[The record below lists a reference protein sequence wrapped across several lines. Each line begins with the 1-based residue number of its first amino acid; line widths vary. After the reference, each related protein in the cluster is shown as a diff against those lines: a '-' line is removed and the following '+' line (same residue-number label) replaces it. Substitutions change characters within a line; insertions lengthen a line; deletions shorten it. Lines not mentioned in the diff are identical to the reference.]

1 MHQPHALFLPSINEQ
16 GNIDTEL
23 RHPLFSPFYTQEPPY
38 FCSLSLCLLFGEWN
52 PFLSMTPR
60 DLPTVPAQ
68 LRALL
73 LWEQQAPLSPQLHQA
88 VHTTDHPLTPDPSTL
103 AWYAQ
108 SGTHTMG
115 PVTAFTHLKNL
126 RFILIRWK
134 HSWKFV
140 KRQILWGA
148 ASLFPWLNKE
158 LFYELNVTWSWSIS
172 LW

>member
-23 RHPLFSPFYTQEPPY
+23 HHPLFSPFYTQEPPY

-68 LRALL
+68 LWALL

-158 LFYELNVTWSWSIS
+158 LFFMS
-172 LW
+172 

>member
-1 MHQPHALFLPSINEQ
+1 MNPLSLIKKVALRFNETNPFITLCQ
-16 GNIDTEL
+16 CKCISSETDTEL
-23 RHPLFSPFYTQEPPY
+23 RHPYFSAQEPLY

-60 DLPTVPAQ
+60 DLPTVPSQ

-103 AWYAQ
+103 ARYAQ

-126 RFILIRWK
+126 RFILIR
-134 HSWKFV
+134 
-140 KRQILWGA
+140 
-148 ASLFPWLNKE
+148 
-158 LFYELNVTWSWSIS
+158 
-172 LW
+172 